1 VVLLE
6 QFRLTELY
14 YFTTLKRRED
24 MAQFGV
30 KVQELLKAAGKD
42 AAWLATQT
50 GIANSTI
57 SNWLSD
63 PKVQPKPSSVE
74 KVAIAFGVDVD
85 DLAGAAGYVI
95 RQSKSNDERSA
106 RRDALLASSPRW
118 ESALDRLATK
128 PAYHQ
133 DVALSML
140 ESYLSTIPP
149 NDP

>member
-1 VVLLE
+1 
-6 QFRLTELY
+6 
-14 YFTTLKRRED
+14 

-30 KVQELLKAAGKD
+30 KVRELLLAAGKD
-42 AAWLATQT
+42 AAWLAIQT

-74 KVAIAFGVDVD
+74 KVARAFGVRVD
-85 DLAGAAGYVI
+85 DLAAAAGYVI
-95 RQSKSNDERSA
+95 RQSVSNDERAA

-118 ESALDRLATK
+118 ESALDRLAKK

-140 ESYLSTIPP
+140 ESYLSTIP
-149 NDP
+149 

>member
-1 VVLLE
+1 
-6 QFRLTELY
+6 
-14 YFTTLKRRED
+14 

-30 KVQELLKAAGKD
+30 KVQELLLATGKD

-63 PKVQPKPSSVE
+63 PRVQPKPSSVA
-74 KVAIAFGVDVD
+74 KVAHAFGVTIDE
-85 DLAGAAGYVI
+85 LAPAAGYVL
-95 RQSKSNDERSA
+95 RQSVDDSERTA
-106 RRDALLASSPRW
+106 RIDALLATSPRW
-118 ESALDRLATK
+118 EAALTRLSKK

-140 ESYLSTIPP
+140 ESYLATIPP
-149 NDP
+149 DP

>member
-1 VVLLE
+1 
-6 QFRLTELY
+6 
-14 YFTTLKRRED
+14 

-30 KVQELLKAAGKD
+30 KVQELLLAAGKD

-57 SNWLSD
+57 SNWLTD
-63 PKVQPKPSSVE
+63 PKVQPKPSSVA
-74 KVAIAFGVDVD
+74 KVALAFGVTVD
-85 DLAGAAGYVI
+85 DLAPAAGYVI
-95 RQSKSNDERSA
+95 RQSANDSERTA
-106 RRDALLASSPRW
+106 RIDALLTTSPRW
-118 ESALDRLATK
+118 ESALVRLAKK

-140 ESYLSTIPP
+140 EAYLSAIP